1 MSVVDLLQKSS
12 EGLLMTSESD
22 HPFEVLLWKGEA
34 QEPLTVEK
42 LLRLTDHSQ
51 SSSVETIE
59 LDYFFRNSAQAR
71 DWHDENQ
78 KLMVERF
85 QTLIETLKA
94 NLSEIQVYRVGT
106 INVDV
111 YIVGKTTSGD
121 LAGLATKLIE
131 T

>member
-1 MSVVDLLQKSS
+1 MSVVELLQKSS

-22 HPFEVLLWKGEA
+22 YPFEVFLWKG
-34 QEPLTVEK
+34 QDQKPLTVEN
-42 LLRLTDHSQ
+42 LLRLTDHPQ
-51 SSSVETIE
+51 NSSVETIE
-59 LDYFFRNSAQAR
+59 LDYFFRNSAQTR

-106 INVDV
+106 INIDV